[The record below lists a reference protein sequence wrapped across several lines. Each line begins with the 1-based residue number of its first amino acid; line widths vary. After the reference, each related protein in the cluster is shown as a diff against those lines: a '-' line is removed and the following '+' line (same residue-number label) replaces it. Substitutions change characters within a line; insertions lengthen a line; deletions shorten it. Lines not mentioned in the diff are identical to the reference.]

1 MPPALRLLADLD
13 RASPP
18 DPPRIAFSY
27 SKSAPR
33 LDAAVES
40 SADILEP
47 AFWAA
52 DDGGLRTT
60 FSANK
65 SLIMPCVVSGFGGV
79 VVVVID
85 VALICRELSKLLIEV
100 SPSCGRRKR
109 PLRRPN

>member
-47 AFWAA
+47 AVWAA
-52 DDGGLRTT
+52 DDGGL
-60 FSANK
+60 
-65 SLIMPCVVSGFGGV
+65 
-79 VVVVID
+79 VID